1 MALDVEAS
9 DVIRLVLQFCK
20 ENGLTNSFAAL
31 SSETQV
37 SLNTVDSVDLF
48 LRDVQ
53 DGRWDLVLPQV
64 THMRLPKR
72 KLEDLYEQVAVE
84 TIESAEFDAAKS
96 LLRESFVMTEM
107 RVAQPERHN
116 ALERLL
122 ERAVAGKLELHNAY
136 PNGSSREKRRNAV
149 AKALQG
155 EVTTAP
161 PSRLLAL
168 LGQALKWQ
176 KQNGTIKPGDAL
188 DVFRGEQRLTVVST
202 EETFPTE
209 LHRTIKLG
217 KKNHAESVV
226 CSPDGQTLAVGSAD
240 GFIELYDWNTGKL
253 RLDLSYQVC
262 IARFPNPGTLV
273 ADCPE

>member
-1 MALDVEAS
+1 
-9 DVIRLVLQFCK
+9 
-20 ENGLTNSFAAL
+20 
-31 SSETQV
+31 
-37 SLNTVDSVDLF
+37 
-48 LRDVQ
+48 
-53 DGRWDLVLPQV
+53 
-64 THMRLPKR
+64 
-72 KLEDLYEQVAVE
+72 
-84 TIESAEFDAAKS
+84 
-96 LLRESFVMTEM
+96 
-107 RVAQPERHN
+107 
-116 ALERLL
+116 LL

-188 DVFRGEQRLTVVST
+188 DVFRGEQRLTVVSK

-262 IARFPNPGTLV
+262 IARFPNPGTLF